1 MLGDPYKTVAEE
13 HEIELT
19 REEKDELNCLLNMD
33 KLKIVDSYL
42 NGASSS
48 RNDKI
53 IEISAN
59 LLQMTIFLQ
68 DTQQESDSCMSF
80 MNKITDCK
88 CFRCMGFRFS
98 SEKGLNS
105 MHDIEPDRPERV
117 NKARDAVFSIIM
129 VNHEGKSYDPQLVKE
144 RTLLIIEFGLTGSMM
159 IHRDLHIETPEKI
172 KIKHIEI

>member
-1 MLGDPYKTVAEE
+1 
-13 HEIELT
+13 
-19 REEKDELNCLLNMD
+19 
-33 KLKIVDSYL
+33 
-42 NGASSS
+42 
-48 RNDKI
+48 
-53 IEISAN
+53 
-59 LLQMTIFLQ
+59 
-68 DTQQESDSCMSF
+68 
-80 MNKITDCK
+80 
-88 CFRCMGFRFS
+88 
-98 SEKGLNS
+98 